1 MRATGKSAG
10 PLVNFGRRTVLL
22 RTRGLRG
29 RGPRAGGD
37 GFSVLLDVRALLVG
51 VPLVLAGLAAG
62 LFALATGDFTLGV
75 GQVLQAFTGDAD
87 TLTRTVV
94 LDWRLPRVLSALLF
108 GAALGM
114 SGGIFQSL
122 TRNPLGSPD
131 IIGFN
136 TGAYTGALLVILTV
150 GGSYLQI
157 ALGALAGGIVTAL
170 TVYLLA
176 FRKGSQGFRLI
187 IVGIG
192 VSAMLASL
200 NQWLILRAE
209 LEVSMAAAVWGAGS
223 LNGISWEQA
232 APAAAVVLVVSVA
245 AMAVSR
251 RMRMLEL
258 GDDAARALGVRTE
271 PTRVL
276 LMVLGVA
283 LTAAVTAVA
292 GPIAFVALAAPQLAR
307 RLTRSAGITLLPSA
321 LVGAVLLSASDL
333 AAQRLFAPIQLP
345 VGVVTVCI
353 GGIYLVWLL
362 AREARKS

>member
-1 MRATGKSAG
+1 MTTTGKESRPPVDFGRAT
-10 PLVNFGRRTVLL
+10 LRL
-22 RTRGLRG
+22 RTRGLRSG
-29 RGPRAGGD
+29 APGL
-37 GFSVLLDVRALLVG
+37 SVLLDVRTLLVS

-62 LFALATGDFTLGV
+62 LFALATGDYALSV
-75 GQVLQAFTGDAD
+75 PQVMQAFAGDAD
-87 TLTRTVV
+87 ALTRTIV

-136 TGAYTGALLVILTV
+136 TGAYTGALVVILTV

-157 ALGALAGGIVTAL
+157 AAGALIGGILTAL
-170 TVYLLA
+170 AVYLLA

-200 NQWLILRAE
+200 NHWLILRAE

-232 APAAAVVLVVSVA
+232 RPAAAVVVAVAVA
-245 AMAVSR
+245 ALAVSC
-251 RMRMLEL
+251 RMRMLEM
-258 GDDAARALGVRTE
+258 GDDAARALGVRAE

-307 RLTRSAGITLLPSA
+307 RVTRSAGIALLPSA
-321 LVGAVLLSASDL
+321 LMGAVLLSASDL